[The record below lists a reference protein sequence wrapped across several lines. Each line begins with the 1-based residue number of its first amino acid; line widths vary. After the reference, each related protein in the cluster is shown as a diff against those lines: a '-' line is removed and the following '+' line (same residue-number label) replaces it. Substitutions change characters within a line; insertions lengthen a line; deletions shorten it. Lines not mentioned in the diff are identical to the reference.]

1 MFNFC
6 ANIIW
11 QSLSIKLIRA
21 FGFYYLFFE
30 FLPAFIF
37 QFQSLKSNFFI
48 WIILFLFS
56 SVGSVIYETIFIENM
71 RLENYFIG
79 SLLRDKKKRIKK
91 TWIIFRNNFIANIF
105 IFLGLILFIYPGVV
119 LIKRYQY
126 VSLISEDLLLGPI
139 KTFKLSRKISEEKG
153 WHLFNIWFLS
163 SLVAS
168 LPVAFLNLITSDLV
182 YNIISALYFPW
193 IRYNTRVL
201 VLMPIYKEYMKKGE

>member
-21 FGFYYLFFE
+21 FGLYYLFFE

-37 QFQSLKSNFFI
+37 QFQTLKSNGFI
-48 WIILFLFS
+48 WIILFIFS
-56 SVGSVIYETIFIENM
+56 SVGSAIYETIFIENM

-119 LIKRYQY
+119 LIKRYQ
-126 VSLISEDLLLGPI
+126 
-139 KTFKLSRKISEEKG
+139 
-153 WHLFNIWFLS
+153 
-163 SLVAS
+163 
-168 LPVAFLNLITSDLV
+168 
-182 YNIISALYFPW
+182 
-193 IRYNTRVL
+193 
-201 VLMPIYKEYMKKGE
+201 